1 MVLSIDDIIKLEQIA
16 SEELERLQ
24 KEIAGSGDEV
34 AAISP
39 DKAIGRLSR
48 LDAMQM
54 QQVAKAAQR
63 RREDRVTALQNAL
76 DRIDAGRFGQCELC
90 KEWISLDRLKAQPE
104 ASRCGDC
111 AG

>member
-1 MVLSIDDIIKLEQIA
+1 MLSIDDIIQLEQQAAQELDLLQADLA
-16 SEELERLQ
+16 S
-24 KEIAGSGDEV
+24 SGDEV
-34 AAISP
+34 AAIPP

-63 RREDRVTALQNAL
+63 RREDRITALQNAL
-76 DRIDAGRFGQCELC
+76 DRIDAGRYGQCELC
-90 KEWISLDRLKAQPE
+90 HNWIALDRLQAQPE
-104 ASRCGDC
+104 AIRCGDC

>member
-1 MVLSIDDIIKLEQIA
+1 MLSIDDIIRIEQQA
-16 SEELERLQ
+16 SDELAHLQ
-24 KEIAGSGDEV
+24 AEINASADEV
-34 AAISP
+34 ATISP

-54 QQVAKAAQR
+54 QEVAKAAQR

-76 DRIDAGRFGQCELC
+76 DRIDSGRFGQCELC
-90 KEWISLDRLKAQPE
+90 KEWIPLVRLEAQPE
-104 ASRCGDC
+104 STRCGDC

>member
-1 MVLSIDDIIKLEQIA
+1 MLSIDDIIRIEEQVI
-16 SEELERLQ
+16 EELARLQ
-24 KEIAGSGDEV
+24 EEVDSSGDEV

-54 QQVAKAAQR
+54 QEVAKDAQR
-63 RREDRVTALQNAL
+63 RREARITALQSAL
-76 DRIDAGRFGQCELC
+76 DRIDEGRYGQCERC
-90 KEWISLDRLKAQPE
+90 QEWIDLVRLQAQPE
-104 ASRCGDC
+104 ATRCGKC

>member
-1 MVLSIDDIIKLEQIA
+1 MLSIDDIIKIEQQA
-16 SEELERLQ
+16 SKELAHLQ
-24 KEIAGSGDEV
+24 AEIGSSGDEV
-34 AAISP
+34 ATISP

-54 QQVAKAAQR
+54 QEVAKAAQR

-76 DRIDAGRFGQCELC
+76 DRIDSGRFGQCELC
-90 KEWISLDRLKAQPE
+90 KEWIALARLEAQPE
-104 ASRCGDC
+104 ATRCGNC

>member
-1 MVLSIDDIIKLEQIA
+1 MLSIEDIIKIEEQA
-16 SEELERLQ
+16 SQELGRLQ
-24 KEIAGSGDEV
+24 AEIGSSGDEV

-54 QQVAKAAQR
+54 QEVAKEAQR
-63 RREDRVTALQNAL
+63 RREDRITALQNAL
-76 DRIDAGRFGQCELC
+76 DRIDAGRFGQCEIC
-90 KEWISLDRLKAQPE
+90 KNWIPLARLEAQPE
-104 ASRCGDC
+104 ATRCGDC

>member
-1 MVLSIDDIIKLEQIA
+1 MLSIDDIIKIEQQA
-16 SEELERLQ
+16 SDELDRLQ
-24 KEIAGSGDEV
+24 AEIKASGDEV
-34 AAISP
+34 AVISP

-54 QQVAKAAQR
+54 QEVAKEAQR

-76 DRIDAGRFGQCELC
+76 DRIDSGRFGQCELC
-90 KEWISLDRLKAQPE
+90 REWISLARLEAQPE
-104 ASRCGDC
+104 ATRCGDC

>member
-1 MVLSIDDIIKLEQIA
+1 MLSIDDIIQLEQQA
-16 SEELERLQ
+16 TQELELLQ
-24 KEIAGSGDEV
+24 ADVASSGDEV

-63 RREDRVTALQNAL
+63 RRQDRITALQNAL
-76 DRIDAGRFGQCELC
+76 DRIDAGRYGQCELC
-90 KEWISLDRLKAQPE
+90 QNWIGLDRLQAQPE
-104 ASRCGDC
+104 ATRCSDC

>member
-1 MVLSIDDIIKLEQIA
+1 MLSIDDIIKIEQQASNELAHLQAEIKA
-16 SEELERLQ
+16 SE
-24 KEIAGSGDEV
+24 DEV
-34 AAISP
+34 ATISP

-54 QQVAKAAQR
+54 QEVAKAAQR

-76 DRIDAGRFGQCELC
+76 DRIDSGRFGQCELC
-90 KEWISLDRLKAQPE
+90 KEWITLARLQAQPE
-104 ASRCGDC
+104 AARCGNC

>member
-1 MVLSIDDIIKLEQIA
+1 MLSIDDIIRIEDRA
-16 SEELERLQ
+16 TEELARLQ
-24 KEIAGSGDEV
+24 AEINGSGDEV

-54 QQVAKAAQR
+54 QEVAKAAQR

-76 DRIDAGRFGQCELC
+76 ERIDSGRFGQCTVC
-90 KEWISLDRLKAQPE
+90 KQWIPLARLEAQPE

-111 AG
+111 AK